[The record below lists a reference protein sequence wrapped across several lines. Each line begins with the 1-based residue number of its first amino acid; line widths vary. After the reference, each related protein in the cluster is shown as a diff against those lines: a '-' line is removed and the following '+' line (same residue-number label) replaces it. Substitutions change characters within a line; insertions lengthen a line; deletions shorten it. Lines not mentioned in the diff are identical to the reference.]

1 MSPRVQTLSPS
12 DYHELSYSITR
23 LLAESS
29 LQNSIPVVLQLLGEK
44 LGWDLAN
51 WWAVDDFKLLL
62 KFFATWQVPGSDFPN
77 FMKVSRAREFSVGE
91 GLPGTA
97 WASRNAICY
106 PDLRKELN
114 FPRASVA
121 QMDGLCTGVAF
132 ALRGTVSPVGVI
144 EFFSRDQ
151 VAPDGA
157 LMDFLS
163 ALGGQIGV
171 FVERARVVE
180 QVKHLDAELQHVTGG
195 VTDAIFTIDES
206 STILFAN
213 SAVERILGYKPEEL
227 IGRELTVIM
236 PARLRAQ
243 HKAGIARYLA
253 TGKRNLSWEGV
264 TLPGLHKDGREVML
278 EISFAEFRRSSR
290 RIFTGFIREARA
302 ALHLKT
308 APRRAQ

>member
-1 MSPRVQTLSPS
+1 MPPRVKPLNPS

-29 LQNSIPVVLQLLGEK
+29 LQDSIPVVLQLLGEK

-51 WWAVDDFKLLL
+51 WWTVDDYRLLL
-62 KFFATWQVPGSDFPN
+62 KFTDTWQAPGSDFPN

-97 WASRNAICY
+97 WASRNAISY

-121 QMDGLCTGVAF
+121 QMDGLCTGIAF
-132 ALRGTVSPVGVI
+132 PLRGTVSPVGVI

-151 VAPDGA
+151 VMPDGA

-171 FVERARVVE
+171 FVERARVLE
-180 QVKHLDAELQHVTGG
+180 QVKHLDAQLQHVTEAAA
-195 VTDAIFTIDES
+195 DAIFTIDES

-213 SAVERILGYKPEEL
+213 SAVERILGYKPDEL
-227 IGRELTVIM
+227 IGRKLTTII
-236 PARLRAQ
+236 PERLRDQ

-264 TLPGLHKDGREVML
+264 TLPALHKDGREVL
-278 EISFAEFRRSSR
+278 VEISFAEFRRSSR
-290 RIFTGFIREARA
+290 RVFTGFIREAQA
-302 ALHLKT
+302 ALHIKT
-308 APRRAQ
+308 APRREA